1 MTTTLSRKRNLMKVK
16 ISIDGEWDLS
26 DPDIFDEEAMETEI
40 DTRVDYLIERFLED
54 VDSAVRYNE
63 LRESIRVEYIED

>member
-1 MTTTLSRKRNLMKVK
+1 MKVK

-26 DPDIFDEEAMETEI
+26 DPDIFDEEAMETST

-63 LRESIRVEYIED
+63 LRESIRVEYIEE

>member
-1 MTTTLSRKRNLMKVK
+1 MKVK
-16 ISIDGEWDLS
+16 ISIDSEWDLS

-54 VDSAVRYNE
+54 IDYAVKYNE
-63 LRESIRVEYIED
+63 VRESIRVEYIEE

>member
-1 MTTTLSRKRNLMKVK
+1 MKVK